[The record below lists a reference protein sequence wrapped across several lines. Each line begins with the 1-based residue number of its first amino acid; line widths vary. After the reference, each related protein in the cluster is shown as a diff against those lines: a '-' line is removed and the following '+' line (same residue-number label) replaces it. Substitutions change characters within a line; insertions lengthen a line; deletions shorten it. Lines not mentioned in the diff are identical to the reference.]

1 VSARAV
7 VLVPADPRALGDLA
21 TFVARAGRADPGGAA
36 RLLAH
41 GTVLAVSV
49 SPLHGPG
56 LPVVLGLRALAL
68 ASPSRVDTTVA
79 LAALAERLARST
91 DALPLPPVEVLTA
104 SWAGVS
110 PPRSGW
116 SPLPPVPAA
125 LLRERAAAGLA
136 RVAAGEA
143 RTAVWTEP
151 LPGTTGATS
160 ALAWAAQVL
169 GFLGPERAGA
179 GDAEVAVARSGPWV
193 RLSTPRGHVVARP
206 PLLG

>member
-1 VSARAV
+1 MSAPTV
-7 VLVPADPRALGDLA
+7 VLVPADPRALADLA
-21 TFVARAGRADPGGAA
+21 TLVARAGRADPGGAA

-41 GTVLAVSV
+41 GTVLAVTV

-116 SPLPPVPAA
+116 TPLPDAPVA
-125 LLRERAAAGLA
+125 LLRERAATGAA

-151 LPGTTGATS
+151 LPGRTDQPDQPALPS
-160 ALAWAAQVL
+160 ALAWAADVL
-169 GFLGPERAGA
+169 GFLPAEGGA
-179 GDAEVAVARSGPWV
+179 AASRSGAWV
-193 RLSTPRGHVVARP
+193 RLSTARGHVLARP
-206 PLLG
+206 PLL